1 MSSTTVIIA
10 GMHRSGTSLTA
21 SLLKDAGVDIGDDL
35 LPPAPDNQR
44 GFFEDRGFQ
53 EFHEQVMAKRGYDY
67 LPLSRDGLAF
77 NDEEKKNARTLI
89 EGRSGRAVWGWKD
102 PRTSL
107 FLEQWDELLEN
118 TVYFFVFR
126 HPLEV
131 VASLLKRAGPKVLRK
146 AGDLFVVWA
155 LHNRAIG

>member
-53 EFHEQVMAKRGYDY
+53 EFHEQVMAKG
-67 LPLSRDGLAF
+67 G
-77 NDEEKKNARTLI
+77 TI
-89 EGRSGRAVWGWKD
+89 IC
-102 PRTSL
+102 L
-107 FLEQWDELLEN
+107 FLGTGLPS
-118 TVYFFVFR
+118 TMR
-126 HPLEV
+126 
-131 VASLLKRAGPKVLRK
+131 RRK
-146 AGDLFVVWA
+146 MPG
-155 LHNRAIG
+155 H

>member
-1 MSSTTVIIA
+1 M
-10 GMHRSGTSLTA
+10 
-21 SLLKDAGVDIGDDL
+21 
-35 LPPAPDNQR
+35 
-44 GFFEDRGFQ
+44 
-53 EFHEQVMAKRGYDY
+53 
-67 LPLSRDGLAF
+67 
-77 NDEEKKNARTLI
+77 I

-118 TVYFFVFR
+118 PVYFFVFR

-146 AGDLFVVWA
+146 AGDLFDVWA
-155 LHNRAIG
+155 LHNRAILEFYRNNRDRAVLCNIHGILQSPAEFSRLIAERFSLKETPDLDSLYDQSLLSRYDVPGWGLRS